1 MPSRCLA
8 AAGRC
13 AFSAAGER
21 SWCVGGERS
30 WSRPVRSWCVGGE
43 RSWCA
48 AGGRHRL
55 ALFCRLLEQVQE
67 QRAVGVDRRDAFWGR
82 QLALD

>member
-30 WSRPVRSWCVGGE
+30 WCAAGE

-67 QRAVGVDRRDAFWGR
+67 QRAVGVDRRDAFLGR

>member
-30 WSRPVRSWCVGGE
+30 WSRPVRSWC
-43 RSWCA
+43 A

-67 QRAVGVDRRDAFWGR
+67 QRAVGVDRRDAFLGR